1 MLPLQGDREDGGRI
15 GLVVGF
21 DIDFLC
27 RRSPREI
34 TGAVIE
40 HGTRYRAAARGQ
52 SPGSGNSIP
61 DYVPVE
67 NYLAMIEGAKMIRK
81 KEKEQTQ

>member
-67 NYLAMIEGAKMIRK
+67 NYLAMIEVAKAIRE
-81 KEKEQTQ
+81 KEKEEAQ